1 MMVSESKIFSF
12 QFCVDWW
19 ENKYFYENER
29 IVQKLN
35 SDDHQTSVVDRLAF
49 IRMIT
54 MTMAKDNR
62 LNQKTEV
69 LLYEKGNMQCS
80 IQTLW
85 EVTPF
90 SKKSKSSIIKDWQ
103 FSVGGTLYRVPR
115 TVAYAQYLSA
125 QFKHN
130 KLNLQLT
137 SGLVKILP
145 PLL

>member
-19 ENKYFYENER
+19 EYKYFYENER

-80 IQTLW
+80 IQTLLQGKSHLS
-85 EVTPF
+85 V
-90 SKKSKSSIIKDWQ
+90 KKVNHQSLRTDNSLGEGHCTEYHEPLHMHSIFQ
-103 FSVGGTLYRVPR
+103 HN
-115 TVAYAQYLSA
+115 LSITNWTYSWH
-125 QFKHN
+125 Q
-130 KLNLQLT
+130 
-137 SGLVKILP
+137 V
-145 PLL
+145 